1 MKNKP
6 DTSHYDNLVLKIK
19 GLLEEDK
26 SESEIFEAFKHE
38 GMPKETILHA
48 ICSADPNSPILD
60 AYTSRVIIPNVN
72 SIFNHS
78 SLCFLVLLGFLS
90 PESYSESGFLFGFLS
105 IKPKYTYAQFVRF
118 RG

>member
-60 AYTSRVIIPNVN
+60 TYTSRVIIPNVN
-72 SIFNHS
+72 S
-78 SLCFLVLLGFLS
+78 LVEIT
-90 PESYSESGFLFGFLS
+90 PEGRS
-105 IKPKYTYAQFVRF
+105 KYTMEEVAKILMKKYPELLVYRAIFKVIGNEYLVR
-118 RG
+118 